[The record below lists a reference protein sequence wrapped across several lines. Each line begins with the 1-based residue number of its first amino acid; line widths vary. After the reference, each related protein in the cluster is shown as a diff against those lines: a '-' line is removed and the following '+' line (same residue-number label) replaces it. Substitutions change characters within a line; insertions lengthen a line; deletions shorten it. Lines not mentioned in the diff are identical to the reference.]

1 MKREMKGK
9 TSFGLARADSGS
21 NSGRTRAES
30 GRKAGRFGSGF
41 GPISGGKA
49 AAKWLV
55 LGGMMAAL
63 AGCGG
68 ETADNRGIGRNDP
81 TPTPAAVVSQA
92 PATPTPTPSPTPS
105 PTPTSAPEE
114 TAQTLDMTGDSG
126 AGTVAGADYDYTKP
140 VPESEAVEDDYFSDA
155 AFIGDSRIE
164 GLSLYGGLAEGD
176 YITSTGMSVF
186 QVDTREITY
195 KGQKMKVLEALGQK
209 GYKKVYISLG
219 VNELGMHNDQG
230 YYDHYLKLVQNVK
243 AQQPDAIVYI
253 QLLIPVNDRKCRES
267 KIANYITNEQI
278 KVYNELLYQIAEEE
292 RVFLVDP
299 AEVIVDPATG
309 EPPYDATGD
318 GVHFYRASYQNWI
331 DYLKKHTICKGDL

>member
-1 MKREMKGK
+1 MKRERKGK
-9 TSFGLARADSGS
+9 TSVGLTRAGFGANL
-21 NSGRTRAES
+21 GRTRGES
-30 GRKAGRFGSGF
+30 GPKAGRFGAEC
-41 GPISGGKA
+41 GPILGGKTA
-49 AAKWLV
+49 IKWLV

-63 AGCGG
+63 VGCG
-68 ETADNRGIGRNDP
+68 ETADDRGIGRNDP

-92 PATPTPTPSPTPS
+92 PATPS
-105 PTPTSAPEE
+105 PTPTPAPEE
-114 TAQTLDMTGDSG
+114 TAQTLDMTEVGG

-230 YYDHYLKLVQNVK
+230 YYDHYLKLVQDVK

-253 QLLIPVNDRKCRES
+253 QLLIPVNDQKCRES

-278 KVYNELLYQIAEEE
+278 EVYNELLYQIAEEE
-292 RVFLVDP
+292 QVFLVDP
-299 AEVIVDPATG
+299 AEVIVDPTTG

-318 GVHFYRASYQNWI
+318 GVHFYRSSYQNWI